1 MAGGQGIKC
10 TVFTDAEQM
19 QIAQKYVELVVVG
32 GGTFSRIKSFVQNSL
47 DGGSRARS
55 RDMVRETVKYWAK
68 VKIPK
73 GQAPGDDR
81 RRYNSVYSHVFFIPL
96 YGQHLVPTPSHFI
109 SLTCMT
115 FHRAGPS
122 PKIEET

>member
-10 TVFTDAEQM
+10 TVFTEAEQM
-19 QIAQKYVELVVVG
+19 QIGQKYIELVVVG

-55 RDMVRETVKYWAK
+55 RGMVRETVKYWAK

-81 RRYNSVYSHVFFIPL
+81 RRYNSVYSHVFFIL
-96 YGQHLVPTPSHFI
+96 CIRG
-109 SLTCMT
+109 
-115 FHRAGPS
+115 A
-122 PKIEET
+122 